1 MLLTL
6 VAAICSVVA
15 LHTFV
20 VPSNFASSGID
31 GLCTVL
37 YEITGL
43 NMGWFKIMINL
54 PLLILA

>member
-1 MLLTL
+1 MVESALSKKIKKESTHVLLTL

-37 YEITGL
+37 
-43 NMGWFKIMINL
+43 
-54 PLLILA
+54 